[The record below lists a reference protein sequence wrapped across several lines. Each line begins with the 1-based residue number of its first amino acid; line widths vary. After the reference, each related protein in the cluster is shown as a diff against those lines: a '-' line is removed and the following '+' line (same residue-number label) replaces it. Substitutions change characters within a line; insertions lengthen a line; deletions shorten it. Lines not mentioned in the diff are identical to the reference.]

1 LYQNLQGSIPRTHG
15 GEISKPKSGPCIE
28 SITDTLP
35 VFSKSERIYIEIKY
49 RRWTK
54 IHQEQKST
62 SFLYRTKKQKSGKKG
77 RITKWK
83 CEYR

>member
-62 SFLYRTKKQKSGKKG
+62 SFFTEPRSKNQEKRVG
-77 RITKWK
+77 
-83 CEYR
+83 